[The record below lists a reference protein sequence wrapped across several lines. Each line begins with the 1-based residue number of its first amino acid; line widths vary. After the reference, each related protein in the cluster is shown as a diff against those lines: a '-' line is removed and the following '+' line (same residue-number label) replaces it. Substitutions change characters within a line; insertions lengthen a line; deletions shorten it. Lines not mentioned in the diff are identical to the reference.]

1 MGATLHCTFANR
13 QPREPGVRAPEPC
26 LALLCSRRPERDCS
40 RGLHRTHL
48 PPAPTPGNPYPRDP
62 YPWRPYPQT
71 LTPETLPPA
80 ATLAF
85 TGPYPCCELRSSLI
99 GPVKTG
105 MRGRLGQAPIW
116 A

>member
-1 MGATLHCTFANR
+1 MLQSPAS
-13 QPREPGVRAPEPC
+13 
-26 LALLCSRRPERDCS
+26 LCSAVLDLNVTAHGACIATASLQPP
-40 RGLHRTHL
+40 
-48 PPAPTPGNPYPRDP
+48 PPATPTPETPTPGDP
-62 YPWRPYPQT
+62 TPKT

-80 ATLAF
+80 ATLVF
-85 TGPYPCCELRSSLI
+85 TGPYPCCELRSSLM